1 MFERVNI
8 FWEIIWLIALFFNVI
23 SYTEKNDRMLFIM
36 LAICSFFYWLH
47 FLWLGLLT
55 ASFIN
60 FFDVFKNLIV
70 IKYKKNLY
78 LFLLFTIVYL
88 IIWYKTANGEI
99 LSYLLTFWSIL
110 SLYAAFYFTWISLR
124 IVYLI
129 ATFIYLIYSIVW
141 NSISGTLTSIIFI
154 FVLSSSIYILYR
166 RRWFWWKVRYYKYL
180 LHRKWIRLFHKRYR
194 RIKFLRLKY

>member
-1 MFERVNI
+1 MFEKVNI
-8 FWEIIWLIALFFNVI
+8 FWEIIGLIALFFNVV

-36 LAICSFFYWLH
+36 LAICSFFYGLH
-47 FLWLGLLT
+47 FLGLGLLT

-88 IIWYKTANGEI
+88 IIGYKTANGEI
-99 LSYLLTFWSIL
+99 LSYLLTFGSII
-110 SLYAAFYFTWISLR
+110 SLFSAFYFTGIPLR
-124 IVYLI
+124 LI
-129 ATFIYLIYSIVW
+129 YILTNFIYLIYSYFG
-141 NSISGTLTSIIFI
+141 NSLSGTLTSIIFI

-166 RRWFWWKVRYYKYL
+166 RRGFWGKIRYYKYL
-180 LHRKWIRLFHKRYR
+180 LHRKWIRLFASRHR
-194 RIKFLRLKY
+194 RLKFLRY

>member
-1 MFERVNI
+1 MFEKVNI
-8 FWEIIWLIALFFNVI
+8 FWEIIWLIALFFNVV

-99 LSYLLTFWSIL
+99 LSYLLTFWSII
-110 SLYAAFYFTWISLR
+110 SLFSAFYFTWIPLR
-124 IVYLI
+124 LI
-129 ATFIYLIYSIVW
+129 YILTNFIYLIYSYFW
-141 NSISGTLTSIIFI
+141 NSLSWTLTSIIFI

-180 LHRKWIRLFHKRYR
+180 LHRKWIRLFASRHR
-194 RIKFLRLKY
+194 RLKFLRY

>member
-1 MFERVNI
+1 MFEKVNI
-8 FWEIIWLIALFFNVI
+8 FWEIIWLIALFFNVV

-55 ASFIN
+55 ASIIN

-99 LSYLLTFWSIL
+99 LSYLLTFWSII
-110 SLYAAFYFTWISLR
+110 SLFSAFYFTWIPLR
-124 IVYLI
+124 LI
-129 ATFIYLIYSIVW
+129 YILTNFIYLIYSYFW
-141 NSISGTLTSIIFI
+141 NSLSWTLTSIIFI

-166 RRWFWWKVRYYKYL
+166 RRWFWWKIRYYKYL
-180 LHRKWIRLFHKRYR
+180 LHRKWIRLFASRHR
-194 RIKFLRLKY
+194 RLKFLRY

>member
-8 FWEIIWLIALFFNVI
+8 FWEFIWLIALFFNVV

-36 LAICSFFYWLH
+36 LAICSFFYWFH
-47 FLWLGLLT
+47 FLWLWLIT
-55 ASFIN
+55 ASVIN

-99 LSYLLTFWSIL
+99 LSYLLTFWSII
-110 SLYAAFYFTWISLR
+110 SLYAAFYFTWITLR
-124 IVYLI
+124 IVYLVV
-129 ATFIYLIYSIVW
+129 TSIYLVYSIVW

-154 FVLSSSIYILYR
+154 FVLSSSIYILYK

-180 LHRKWIRLFHKRYR
+180 LHRKFIRLFSSRNR
-194 RIKFLRLKY
+194 RLKFIKY

>member
-8 FWEIIWLIALFFNVI
+8 FWEIIWFIALFFNVI

-36 LAICSFFYWLH
+36 LAICSFFYWFH

-55 ASFIN
+55 ASVIN

-78 LFLLFTIVYL
+78 LFLLFTIIYL
-88 IIWYKTANGEI
+88 IIWYKTANGKI
-99 LSYLLTFWSIL
+99 LSYLLTFWSII
-110 SLYAAFYFTWISLR
+110 SLFSAFYFTWIPLR
-124 IVYLI
+124 LI
-129 ATFIYLIYSIVW
+129 YILTNFIYLIYSYFW
-141 NSISGTLTSIIFI
+141 NSLSWTLTSIIFI

-166 RRWFWWKVRYYKYL
+166 RRWFWWKIRYYKYL
-180 LHRKWIRLFHKRYR
+180 LHRKWIRLFASRHR
-194 RIKFLRLKY
+194 RLKFLRY

>member
-1 MFERVNI
+1 
-8 FWEIIWLIALFFNVI
+8 
-23 SYTEKNDRMLFIM
+23 M

-55 ASFIN
+55 ASIIN

-110 SLYAAFYFTWISLR
+110 SLFAAFYFTWIPLR
-124 IVYLI
+124 LI
-129 ATFIYLIYSIVW
+129 YILTNFIYLIYSYFW
-141 NSISGTLTSIIFI
+141 NSLSWTLTSIIFI

-180 LHRKWIRLFHKRYR
+180 LHRKWIRLFASRHR
-194 RIKFLRLKY
+194 RLKFLRY

>member
-8 FWEIIWLIALFFNVI
+8 FWEIIWLIALFFNVV

-55 ASFIN
+55 ASIIN

-110 SLYAAFYFTWISLR
+110 SLFAAFYFTWIPLR
-124 IVYLI
+124 LI
-129 ATFIYLIYSIVW
+129 YILTNFIYLIYSYFW
-141 NSISGTLTSIIFI
+141 NSLSWTLTSIIFI

-180 LHRKWIRLFHKRYR
+180 LHRKWIRLFASRHR
-194 RIKFLRLKY
+194 RLKFLRY

>member
-1 MFERVNI
+1 MFEKVNI
-8 FWEIIWLIALFFNVI
+8 FWEIIWLIALFFNVV

-99 LSYLLTFWSIL
+99 LSYLLTFWSII
-110 SLYAAFYFTWISLR
+110 SLFSAFYFTWIPLR
-124 IVYLI
+124 LI
-129 ATFIYLIYSIVW
+129 YILTNFIYLIYSYFW
-141 NSISGTLTSIIFI
+141 NSLSWTLTSIIFI

-166 RRWFWWKVRYYKYL
+166 RRWFWWKIRYYKYL
-180 LHRKWIRLFHKRYR
+180 LHRKWIRLFASRHR
-194 RIKFLRLKY
+194 RLKFLRY

>member
-110 SLYAAFYFTWISLR
+110 SLFAAFYFTWITLR
-124 IVYLI
+124 IVYLLV
-129 ATFIYLIYSIVW
+129 TFIYLFYSIIW

-180 LHRKWIRLFHKRYR
+180 LHRKWIRLFASRHR
-194 RIKFLRLKY
+194 RLKFLRY

>member
-8 FWEIIWLIALFFNVI
+8 FWEIIWLIALFFNVV

-55 ASFIN
+55 ASIIN

-99 LSYLLTFWSIL
+99 LSYLLTFWSII
-110 SLYAAFYFTWISLR
+110 SLFSAFYFTWIPLR
-124 IVYLI
+124 LI
-129 ATFIYLIYSIVW
+129 YILTNFIYLIYSYFW
-141 NSISGTLTSIIFI
+141 NSLSWTLTSIIFI

-180 LHRKWIRLFHKRYR
+180 LHRKWIRLFASRHR
-194 RIKFLRLKY
+194 RLKFLRY

>member
-55 ASFIN
+55 ASVIN

-110 SLYAAFYFTWISLR
+110 SLFAAFYFTWITLR
-124 IVYLI
+124 VVYLI
-129 ATFIYLIYSIVW
+129 ATFIYLFYSIVW
-141 NSISGTLTSIIFI
+141 HSLSWMLTSIIFI
-154 FVLSSSIYILYR
+154 FILSTSIYIMYK
-166 RRWFWWKVRYYKYL
+166 RRWFWWRVRYYKYL
-180 LHRKWIRLFHKRYR
+180 LHRKWIRLFASRHR
-194 RIKFLRLKY
+194 RLKFLRY